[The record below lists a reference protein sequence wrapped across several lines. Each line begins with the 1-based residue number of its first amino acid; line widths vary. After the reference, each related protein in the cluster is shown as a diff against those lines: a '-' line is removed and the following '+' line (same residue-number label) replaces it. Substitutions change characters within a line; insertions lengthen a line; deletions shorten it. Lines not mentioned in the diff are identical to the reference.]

1 MRSGRRNAG
10 RRRLSL
16 GCVLALALAACTP
29 RSAREEIDLAASLGR
44 ARSGSE
50 TVRLD
55 LGSDASLPA
64 LVSGWGPRARSGDVL
79 FQWGQGDRSELRF
92 GVSEPRDLE
101 IAVRAWPLAFEAAPL
116 QRVAVE
122 ANGRPVGSLEL
133 PQGPHTH
140 RIRLPA
146 DALVPGE
153 NRLAFRYAWSRAPRE
168 VIAGSSEHR
177 PLAVAWDTL
186 RILGA
191 RRHGEPSAIAGPGDP
206 ALLLP
211 LATWVDFYL
220 RVPDA
225 GRLRIAAL
233 EPFGDPEQAAL
244 EIETETAA
252 GATALSRHAIG
263 RAVDLALPDAAGD
276 PIRISLR
283 SIGSAADGATA
294 GLRLVR
300 PVLDLP
306 VAPADAPAEASSP
319 SAPRPNVVV
328 YLIDT
333 LRPDHL
339 GSYGHARPTSP
350 HIDAFA
356 RDATLF
362 RNAIAQSS
370 WTKTAVASLFT
381 GLLPQTHRIHS
392 RSDSIPEGLPLLA
405 ELLRDE
411 GYLTLGV
418 ITNGNVSRAFGFARG
433 FDVYEELRE
442 EATREIHQPSDR
454 ANEVAFE
461 LLAHREDDRPFF
473 LYLHTSDPHW
483 PYTPPEP
490 ERARLAAEVADPS
503 AGFAL
508 PLKRLQRASPGL
520 RRDLGLLYDA
530 EIAFNDES
538 FGSLIE
544 KLRELDPKRETLVA
558 LLSDHGEAF
567 FEHSNVG
574 HGETLFGEEIRIPLA
589 IRFPGGIGRG
599 EVVDTA
605 ARQVDLLPTILESV
619 GAPIP
624 PGLPG
629 RSLLPAARA
638 PRTAR
643 EPDTSFASLDR
654 AGRVLEAAIE
664 GERKLIRFRVEGRG
678 VPALGLFDLASDPGE
693 TRDLSASERV
703 WREYLLA
710 RLDAAEREAPPV
722 PAPSTGSL
730 DEEQRRALEALG
742 YLDD

>member
-1 MRSGRRNAG
+1 MRSRRRSAG
-10 RRRLSL
+10 RRRGGL
-16 GCVLALALAACTP
+16 GCVLGLAIAACTP
-29 RSAREEIDLAASLGR
+29 RGAREELDLAASFDR

-64 LVSGWGPRARSGDVL
+64 LVSGWGPRARAGDVD

-92 GVSEPRDLE
+92 GLSEPRDLE
-101 IAVRAWPLAFEAAPL
+101 IAVRAWPLAFDAAPP
-116 QRVAVE
+116 QHVAVE
-122 ANGRPVGSLEL
+122 VNGRPVGSLEL

-146 DALVPGE
+146 DVLVPGE
-153 NRLAFRYAWSRAPRE
+153 NRLAFRYAWSRAPRD
-168 VIAGSSEHR
+168 VIAGSSERR

-191 RRHGEPSAIAGPGDP
+191 HRHGEPSAHAGPGGP
-206 ALLLP
+206 TLQLP

-220 RVPDA
+220 RVPDT
-225 GRLRIAAL
+225 GRLRIEAV
-233 EPFGDPEQAAL
+233 EPYGDPEQAAL
-244 EIETETAA
+244 EIETETATGEA
-252 GATALSRHAIG
+252 ALSRHALG
-263 RAVDLALPDAAGD
+263 RAVDLALPDTAGN
-276 PIRISLR
+276 PVRISLR
-283 SIGSAADGATA
+283 SVGSAADGQSA

-306 VAPADAPAEASSP
+306 AAPVDAPAAASSP
-319 SAPRPNVVV
+319 AAQRPNVVV

-339 GSYGHARPTSP
+339 GSYGHARSTSP

-392 RSDSIPEGLPLLA
+392 RSDAIPDGLPLLA
-405 ELLRDE
+405 EILRGE
-411 GYLTLGV
+411 GYATLGV

-442 EATREIHQPSDR
+442 KATREIHQPSDR

-461 LLAHREDDRPFF
+461 LLAQRRDDRPFF
-473 LYLHTSDPHW
+473 LYVHTSDPHW
-483 PYTPPEP
+483 PYTPRES

-503 AGFAL
+503 VGYAL
-508 PLKRLQRASPGL
+508 PLKRLQHPSPGL

-538 FGSLIE
+538 FGALIE
-544 KLRELDPKRETLVA
+544 KLDELPHERETLVV

-567 FEHSNVG
+567 FEHGSVG

-599 EVVDTA
+599 ERVDTV

-638 PRTAR
+638 PDAAG
-643 EPDTSFASLDR
+643 EPDASFASLDR
-654 AGRVLEAAIE
+654 AGRVLEAAID
-664 GERKLIRFRVEGRG
+664 GGRKLIRFRVAGRG
-678 VPALGLFDLASDPGE
+678 APALGLFDLASDPSE

-710 RLDAAEREAPPV
+710 RLDAAGREAPPV

-730 DEEQRRALEALG
+730 DEAQRRALEALG
-742 YLDD
+742 YLDE